1 MCLPFAVIMYVHSVI
16 HISIWHVEIKTKEEV
31 EEKNY
36 WVNALWFHLFIFFR
50 LSCLYR
56 YGNGNGRAPL
66 YNVHFCIFD
75 DALKLSVVIENSKW
89 KHSSITILLCSCDI
103 ILWVTLAYYHF
114 ANTTVATTI
123 PSRVWFQQYEQE
135 KATKKITL
143 CKCTNSTFHI

>member
-1 MCLPFAVIMYVHSVI
+1 MSSLRSNVHSVI

-89 KHSSITILLCSCDI
+89 KHSSITMLLLCWCDI
-103 ILWVTLAYYHF
+103 ILCVTLAYYHF

-123 PSRVWFQQYEQE
+123 PSHMWFQQYQEE
-135 KATKKITL
+135 KATKNITL
-143 CKCTNSTFHI
+143 CKWTNSTFHI

>member
-1 MCLPFAVIMYVHSVI
+1 VSSLRSNVHSVI

-66 YNVHFCIFD
+66 YNIRIFD

-89 KHSSITILLCSCDI
+89 KHSSITILLLCWCDI
-103 ILWVTLAYYHF
+103 ILCVTLAYYHF
-114 ANTTVATTI
+114 ANTTVATTNTNVVYDF
-123 PSRVWFQQYEQE
+123 SN
-135 KATKKITL
+135 TKKKKKTYVVQV
-143 CKCTNSTFHI
+143 NEQHISHLK

>member
-89 KHSSITILLCSCDI
+89 HYYIIVFMWHNPLRDISLLSFCEYNSSND
-103 ILWVTLAYYHF
+103 
-114 ANTTVATTI
+114 NTKSYVISAIRTRK
-123 PSRVWFQQYEQE
+123 SNEE
-135 KATKKITL
+135 KITL